1 MTPLSLQ
8 EHLTREAAE
17 RAVDPALVRLIVG
30 ISEACKEISAKVRE
44 GALAGVLGL
53 AGSENVQGEE
63 QKKLD
68 IVSND
73 IFVEAVARTGSVCGM
88 VSEEV
93 PTPIAVPDELPLG
106 PYLACFDPLDG
117 SSNID
122 INVSIGSI
130 FSILPARTVKRVPEE
145 ADFLQPGTELVAAGY
160 CMYGPQTILVLTLGD
175 GVKMFT
181 LDDATGTFR
190 LTVDEV
196 IVPRAAA
203 EFAINMSNQRFWE
216 KPVARYISEL
226 LAGKDGPRGKNF
238 NMRWVAAMV
247 AEVHRI
253 LMRGGVFMYPRD
265 SRNPDRAGKL
275 RLLYEANPM
284 SMIMEQAGGA
294 ATNGHVA
301 IRTIQPQ
308 SIHERVAVFL
318 GAAEEVERVTGY
330 HAE

>member
-8 EHLTREAAE
+8 EFLSREEALAGS
-17 RAVDPALVRLIVG
+17 DPVLSRLLIG

-68 IVSND
+68 IISND
-73 IFVEAVARTGSVCGM
+73 IFVEAVARTGAVCGM

-93 PTPIAVPDELPLG
+93 PEPIAVPEELPLG

-130 FSILPARTVKRVPEE
+130 FAILPAERPKRTPLA
-145 ADFLQPGTELVAAGY
+145 ADFLQPGENLRAAGY
-160 CMYGPQTILVLTLGD
+160 CMYGPQTILALTLGR
-175 GVKMFT
+175 GVFLFT
-181 LDDATGTFR
+181 LDDVTGTFR
-190 LTVDEV
+190 LTKENVR
-196 IVPRAAA
+196 VPREAK

-216 KPVARYISEL
+216 APVVRYISEL
-226 LAGKDGPRGKNF
+226 LQGKDGPRGKNY

-253 LMRGGVFMYPRD
+253 LMRGGIFMYPRD
-265 SRNPDRAGKL
+265 SRNPERAGKL

-284 SMIMEQAGGA
+284 SMLMENAGGA
-294 ATNGHVA
+294 STNGHER
-301 IRTIQPQ
+301 IRDIVPTD
-308 SIHERVAVFL
+308 IHERVAVFL
-318 GAAEEVERVTGY
+318 GAAEEVETVTGY
-330 HAE
+330 HQA